1 LKFVRHLFALWANRC
16 LFIIETSNT
25 ITICVNNG
33 TVCENKI
40 YAIYEIIVIK
50 EQCVEMIS
58 IFAIRYKQIGRK
70 IAYYRRL
77 RNLTQEALAKK
88 INISTSYLSKIECG
102 NYPKSVSL
110 SVLMSIAE
118 GLDIELY
125 LLVKFDEKDL
135 GWK

>member
-1 LKFVRHLFALWANRC
+1 MLNDNFV
-16 LFIIETSNT
+16 IITSNAS
-25 ITICVNNG
+25 TICVN
-33 TVCENKI
+33 THTMYENNQE
-40 YAIYEIIVIK
+40 AICEIIVIND
-50 EQCVEMIS
+50 QYMEMIS
-58 IFAIRYKQIGRK
+58 ILALRYKQIGGK
-70 IAYYRRL
+70 VAYYRRL

-102 NYPKSVSL
+102 KYPKSVSL
-110 SVLMSIAE
+110 SVLISISE

>member
-1 LKFVRHLFALWANRC
+1 MYENNQEA
-16 LFIIETSNT
+16 
-25 ITICVNNG
+25 IC
-33 TVCENKI
+33 
-40 YAIYEIIVIK
+40 EIIVIND
-50 EQCVEMIS
+50 QYMEMIS
-58 IFAIRYKQIGRK
+58 ILALRYKQIGGK
-70 IAYYRRL
+70 VAYYRRL

-102 NYPKSVSL
+102 KYPKSVSL
-110 SVLMSIAE
+110 SVLISISE

>member
-1 LKFVRHLFALWANRC
+1 MKFVRHLFALWANRC